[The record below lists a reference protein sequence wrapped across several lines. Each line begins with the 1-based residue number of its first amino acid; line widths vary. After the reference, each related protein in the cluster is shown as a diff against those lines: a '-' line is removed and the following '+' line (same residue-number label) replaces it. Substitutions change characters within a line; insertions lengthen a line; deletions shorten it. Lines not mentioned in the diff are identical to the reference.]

1 MALGDYVETTFVEGA
16 APGISATR
24 LNNNE
29 NKTAELDSAQAAH
42 LANTTTM
49 HGATSAAT
57 ASKLI
62 IRDAAGRAKVVTPSA
77 ADDIARKDTVDAVQ
91 TNLTAH
97 VAAKSSSS
105 VLGHMKVGTG
115 LPVDVN
121 GVVSAPRVA
130 VGLFTRDMTLAS
142 GTQAISG
149 LGFIP
154 RKVTFY
160 AVIDG
165 LPGASC
171 WGFDIGTARHCLTN
185 AYATAPGDFYSD
197 RAALGAS
204 IEIWTSDIAWGSAKI
219 QSFDAS
225 GFTLSWVREGVPND
239 TAEIMY
245 MAEE

>member
-1 MALGDYVETTFVEGA
+1 MALGDYVETTFVEGT

-42 LANTTTM
+42 
-49 HGATSAAT
+49 
-57 ASKLI
+57 
-62 IRDAAGRAKVVTPSA
+62 VV
-77 ADDIARKDTVDAVQ
+77 V
-91 TNLTAH
+91 
-97 VAAKSSSS
+97 KSSSS
-105 VLGHMKVGTG
+105 ALGHMKVGTG
-115 LPVDVN
+115 LPVDIN

-130 VGLFTRDMTLAS
+130 IGKFTRDMTLAS
-142 GTQAISG
+142 GTQVISG

-160 AVIDG
+160 TVIDG

-197 RAALGAS
+197 RGTIGAS
-204 IEIWTSDIAWGSAKI
+204 IEIWTTDGDWCSAKI

-225 GFTLSWVREGVPND
+225 GFTLSWYREGVPND